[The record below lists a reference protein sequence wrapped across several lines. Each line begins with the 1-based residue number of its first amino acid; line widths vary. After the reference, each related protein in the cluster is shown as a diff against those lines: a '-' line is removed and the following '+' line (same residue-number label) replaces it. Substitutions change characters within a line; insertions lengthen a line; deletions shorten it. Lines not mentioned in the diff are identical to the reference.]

1 MRLRAVGVVVCI
13 SVILL
18 CGSCSSSIQETSREP
33 VTAILGAFDK
43 EITLL
48 QDKLTQRQE
57 QEIERIKFTSGKL
70 NGSKVVIAWTG
81 IGKVNAAMTTTL
93 MIEHFK
99 PEKVIFTGI
108 AGSVNP
114 QLGPGDIVIAE
125 KTAQH
130 DSGILWPEGFMHQGV
145 KNPFDGL
152 DNPVFFPADEQLLKL
167 AQRAAKQVQLKK
179 IRTKTGEK
187 SPRIVKGVVVT
198 GDTFV
203 ASNDKCIE
211 LREKLDADAVEME
224 GAAVA
229 QICYQ
234 RRIGY
239 LVIRSISD
247 KADESAV
254 QEKQMF
260 YLMAA
265 KNSAELV
272 AETVGLLGTELPT
285 EKNSSGKK

>member
-1 MRLRAVGVVVCI
+1 MV
-13 SVILL
+13 LL
-18 CGSCSSSIQETSREP
+18 LGSCSSSVLQTSNEP
-33 VTAILGAFDK
+33 VLAILGAFDK

-48 QDKLTQRQE
+48 QDKLSNRRE
-57 QEIERIKFTSGKL
+57 QEIEGIEFVSGEL
-70 NGSKVVIAWTG
+70 NGQKVVIAWTG

-93 MIEHFK
+93 TIEHFK
-99 PEKVIFTGI
+99 PDKVIFTGI
-108 AGSVNP
+108 AGGVNP
-114 QLGPGDIVIAE
+114 KLEPGDIVIAE

-145 KNPFDGL
+145 KNPFDGT
-152 DNPVFFPADEQLLKL
+152 DNPVFFYADEQLLKF
-167 AQRAAKQVQLKK
+167 AQLAAKHVQLKK
-179 IRTKTGEK
+179 IQTKTEEK
-187 SPRIVKGVVVT
+187 SPQIVTGVVVT

-211 LREKLDADAVEME
+211 LRDKLNADAVEME

-239 LVIRSISD
+239 LVIRCISD

-254 QEKQMF
+254 KDKQMF

-265 KNSAELV
+265 ENSAELV
-272 AETVGLLGTELPT
+272 AETVGLLTAEPSTE
-285 EKNSSGKK
+285 ENISNRQ

>member
-1 MRLRAVGVVVCI
+1 MKCRAAAVLVCI
-13 SVILL
+13 SVVLL
-18 CGSCSSSIQETSREP
+18 LNSCSLPTHQTSHEP
-33 VTAILGAFDK
+33 FLAILGAFDK

-48 QDKLTQRQE
+48 QDRLTQRQE
-57 QEIERIKFTSGKL
+57 QEIEGIKFVSGKL
-70 NGSKVVIAWTG
+70 NGQKVVIAWTG

-93 MIEHFK
+93 AIEHFK
-99 PEKVIFTGI
+99 PDKVIFTGI
-108 AGSVNP
+108 AGGVNP
-114 QLGPGDIVIAE
+114 KLEPGDIVIAE

-130 DSGILWPEGFMHQGV
+130 DSGIFWPEGFMHQGV
-145 KNPFDGL
+145 KNPFDGT
-152 DNPVFFPADEQLLKL
+152 DNPVFFYADEQLLKL
-167 AQRAAKQVQLKK
+167 AQLAAKQVKLKK
-179 IRTKTGEK
+179 IQTKTTEK
-187 SPRIVKGVVVT
+187 SPSIVTGVVVT

-211 LREKLDADAVEME
+211 LRDKLDADAVEME

-239 LVIRSISD
+239 LVIRCISD

-254 QEKQMF
+254 KDKQMF

-265 KNSAELV
+265 ENSAELV
-272 AETVGLLGTELPT
+272 AETVGLLA
-285 EKNSSGKK
+285 EKNFSNLQ